1 MKSLYINNLV
11 VGLMYE
17 YKTTG
22 RDNAVHFTLKII
34 IHVVK
39 CSLWKNLLKPSL
51 KYVFVS
57 IEANFITTSYLKFII
72 QG

>member
-22 RDNAVHFTLKII
+22 RDNAAHFTLKII
-34 IHVVK
+34 IHVV
-39 CSLWKNLLKPSL
+39 NVR
-51 KYVFVS
+51 YERIF
-57 IEANFITTSYLKFII
+57 
-72 QG
+72 